1 MDENAKRMMDQL
13 KADPAAFNTAYLDN
27 LALCAARIDG
37 ALQVVKTLFKQYKLV
52 LVTNGVSRAQ
62 HRRMEASRLKKIVS
76 ECDAHAFVTVCDV
89 HEALGEGFS
98 YRHIS

>member
-1 MDENAKRMMDQL
+1 MRR
-13 KADPAAFNTAYLDN
+13 PP
-27 LALCAARIDG
+27 DG
-37 ALQVVKTLFKQYKLV
+37 GL
-52 LVTNGVSRAQ
+52 
-62 HRRMEASRLKKIVS
+62 RLKKIVS